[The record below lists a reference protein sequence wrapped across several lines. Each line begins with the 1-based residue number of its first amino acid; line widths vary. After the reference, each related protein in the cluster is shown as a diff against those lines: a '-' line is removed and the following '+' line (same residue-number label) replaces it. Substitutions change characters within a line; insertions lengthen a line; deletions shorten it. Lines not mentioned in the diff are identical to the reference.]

1 MKAPHPSIG
10 YIRRLIIPGLLSL
23 MLIASCSA
31 PVPRP
36 TGVAYEWDSAKDM
49 FKKGQFNRAL
59 EFSDGAATA
68 TPPNQF
74 TERSRVLQVV
84 IYSGLVSAYTD
95 LADAYAEGTENT
107 KNARFEG
114 EFSRL
119 RHDYLQYGSRAA
131 LGLGEVAHRIT
142 EGSTVSK
149 EYTLE
154 APFPSAEGP
163 AEVTQLK
170 HVREGG
176 WIEPQDQE
184 TAATNAQRK
193 GIDDA
198 LAGLVG
204 GDRSKARAALEA
216 GPVKIDGAD
225 FALYLSKHLLQGA
238 KIFDREHMRDP
249 QKLRVL
255 CNEADEA
262 ASAALALL
270 KENPDRD
277 KEKATKKLQDEIKA
291 TVKRL

>member
-1 MKAPHPSIG
+1 MKAPHPSIA
-10 YIRRLIIPGLLSL
+10 YIRSLIVPGLLSL
-23 MLIASCSA
+23 ILIASCSA

-36 TGVAYEWDSAKDM
+36 TGVAYEWESAKDM

-74 TERSRVLQVV
+74 TDRSRVLQVV
-84 IYSGLVSAYTD
+84 IYSGLINAYTE
-95 LADAYAEGTENT
+95 LADAYGEGTEKT

-131 LGLGEVAHRIT
+131 LGLGEVSHRIT
-142 EGSTVSK
+142 EGERVSK

-163 AEVTQLK
+163 VEVEQLK
-170 HVREGG
+170 HVMDGG

-184 TAATNAQRK
+184 AAALDAQRK
-193 GIDDA
+193 GMDDA
-198 LAGLVG
+198 LAGIVG
-204 GDRSKARAALEA
+204 GDRSKARTALEA
-216 GPVKIDGAD
+216 GPVKLDGAD
-225 FALYLSKHLLQGA
+225 FAIYLGNQVLQGA
-238 KIFDREHMRDP
+238 KLFDWKHMRDP

-255 CNEADEA
+255 CNEADA
-262 ASAALALL
+262 AAKAALALL
-270 KENPDRD
+270 KENPN
-277 KEKATKKLQDEIKA
+277 KEKAAKKLQDGIKA
-291 TVKRL
+291 VLKRA